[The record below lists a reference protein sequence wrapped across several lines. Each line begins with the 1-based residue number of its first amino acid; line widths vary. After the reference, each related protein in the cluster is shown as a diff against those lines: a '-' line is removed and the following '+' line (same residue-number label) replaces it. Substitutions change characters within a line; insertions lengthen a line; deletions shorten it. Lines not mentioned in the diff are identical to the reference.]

1 MVTLTPLAQL
11 AVFYLVFNV
20 VLPLNVSNYLSFL
33 FSGVLVWNWFQI
45 SLYQATSTIVD
56 NRELIK
62 RPGFPVAILPIVT
75 VTSHLIHF
83 FLALPILFWL
93 PVGGWNPFDPSFAR
107 VTARDCASIYLNPE
121 PGLFCRHFLCHLPG
135 HPAPPQRALK
145 SAVFSY
151 TDIL

>member
-1 MVTLTPLAQL
+1 MKLDVSEYVSSGYSQSAMSRLGSLFLSPRLLYLRDLLFTLVGRDMKVRYKRSILGIAWSLLTPLAQL

-62 RPGFPVAILPIVT
+62 RPV
-75 VTSHLIHF
+75 S
-83 FLALPILFWL
+83 
-93 PVGGWNPFDPSFAR
+93 
-107 VTARDCASIYLNPE
+107 
-121 PGLFCRHFLCHLPG
+121 
-135 HPAPPQRALK
+135 Q
-145 SAVFSY
+145 
-151 TDIL
+151 